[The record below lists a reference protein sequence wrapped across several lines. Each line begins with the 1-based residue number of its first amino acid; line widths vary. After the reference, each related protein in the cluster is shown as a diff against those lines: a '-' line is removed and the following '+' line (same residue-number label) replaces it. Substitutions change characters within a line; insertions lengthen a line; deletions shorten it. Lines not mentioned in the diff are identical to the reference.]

1 MSGRAWRPVTASS
14 AVPKARNPDIRKR
27 TGRTRGNS
35 AGGDS
40 PDRDLGSASPGRR
53 YRAIR
58 GWGNRVSRRSETI
71 GRMAGTRAPRFA
83 VTDTNSP
90 DASIARVQLD
100 HRSLGRTGHFA
111 SSADLRRERLSAD
124 PVGVDNAARRFYR
137 RARRLR
143 HRGGGAGRVGGI
155 MFGSML
161 WRVASRG
168 FDDGGFLVETQY
180 QDVADQVDPVSNDVT
195 GMSCLRYAY
204 GNATF

>member
-1 MSGRAWRPVTASS
+1 MSFRFHSDPDMSGQAWRPVTASS

-27 TGRTRGNS
+27 TGHTRRNS

-53 YRAIR
+53 HRAIR
-58 GWGNRVSRRSETI
+58 GWRNRVSRRSETI
-71 GRMAGTRAPRFA
+71 GRIAGTRAPRFA

-100 HRSLGRTGHFA
+100 HRSLGRTGHFG

-124 PVGVDNAARRFYR
+124 PVEVDNTARRLYR

-143 HRGGGAGRVGGI
+143 RRGGGVGRVGGI
-155 MFGSML
+155 GVWIDAM
-161 WRVASRG
+161 A
-168 FDDGGFLVETQY
+168 
-180 QDVADQVDPVSNDVT
+180 VADGRFGEGDLLSKHSIG
-195 GMSCLRYAY
+195 GMPI
-204 GNATF
+204 G